1 MEFVRYVITIKL
13 AVDQAHC
20 DMEFSKVELAAVIGV
35 SKGPDASQ
43 IKLLIPLGPKT
54 SSAV

>member
-1 MEFVRYVITIKL
+1 
-13 AVDQAHC
+13 
-20 DMEFSKVELAAVIGV
+20 MEFSKVELAAVIGV

-43 IKLLIPLGPKT
+43 IMLSIPLGPKT